1 MNKRRFLVAGVL
13 GSALMLAA
21 SAFAQGHG
29 SGGGHAS
36 GGHAGGGFTGGGH
49 SSGGGHAAAY
59 AGGGGYSHGGYS
71 GGGYSRG
78 GTTHAYAGAA
88 YGGGARGYSAPGGAY
103 HAAPTYGAHAT
114 YGGYRGGYSG
124 YRGGYGG
131 YRPGYDGYHGY
142 STGAYWG
149 GGYWHG
155 GYWPRAYYGDGFAWF
170 LPVLP
175 IAYATYWYAGMPYYY
190 ANDVYYTWSPDYQGY
205 TATDPPP
212 LADPSGAAAGA
223 APATGAPGTADP
235 AGQSG
240 QIFMYPMNGQS
251 AEQQAA
257 DRREC
262 EQWAAQQTGQ
272 GAAGGSDYQRA
283 MMACIEGRGYSAQ

>member
-1 MNKRRFLVAGVL
+1 MNKRWFLATGVL

-21 SAFAQGHG
+21 SAFAQAHG
-29 SGGGHAS
+29 STGGHVGGGHSSGGYNTGGGHAS
-36 GGHAGGGFTGGGH
+36 GG
-49 SSGGGHAAAY
+49 GHAAAFT
-59 AGGGGYSHGGYS
+59 

-78 GTTHAYAGAA
+78 VAPAYAGGS
-88 YGGGARGYSAPGGAY
+88 YGGGARGYGAPGGAY
-103 HAAPTYGAHAT
+103 HSAPTYGAHAT
-114 YGGYRGGYSG
+114 YGGYHGGYVG
-124 YRGGYGG
+124 YRGGYA
-131 YRPGYDGYHGY
+131 GYHGY

-155 GYWPRAYYGDGFAWF
+155 GYWPRSYYGYGFAWF

-175 IAYATYWYAGMPYYY
+175 IAYTTYWYAGSPYYY
-190 ANDVYYTWSPDYQGY
+190 ANDVYYTWNPDYQGY

-212 LADPSGAAAGA
+212 LADPSGAAAGT
-223 APATGAPGTADP
+223 APASGASSTGASGTTDP

-251 AEQQAA
+251 ADQQAT
-257 DRREC
+257 DRSEC